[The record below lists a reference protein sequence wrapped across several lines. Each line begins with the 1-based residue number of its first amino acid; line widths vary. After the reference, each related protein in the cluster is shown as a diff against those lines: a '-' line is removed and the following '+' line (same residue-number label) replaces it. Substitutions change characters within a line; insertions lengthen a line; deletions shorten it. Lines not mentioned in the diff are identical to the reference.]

1 MTASVAPIAPLP
13 PGIRRLCRSL
23 SVVCLTL
30 IATLPFAVA
39 ALWWQSDAA
48 ALATYAHLRPDAPH
62 STLATWQRVVGTLLA
77 EGSLALLL
85 AALWHAHRGFI
96 LFLDGRQFS
105 AEAVLRLKR
114 FAGWM
119 LAAVSLNLVVR
130 SAMSVL
136 LTINNMPGTRQLAI
150 GIGVDQIIPLFF
162 AGMVWV
168 MAAII
173 GQGRTIAEENA
184 AYV

>member
-1 MTASVAPIAPLP
+1 MTAPIVPITPLP
-13 PGIRRLCRSL
+13 PGILRLCRGL
-23 SVVCLTL
+23 SVVCLAL
-30 IATLPFAVA
+30 IVTLPLAVA
-39 ALWWQSDAA
+39 GLWWQGDAA
-48 ALATYAHLRPDAPH
+48 ALATYAHLHPDAPH
-62 STLATWQRVVGTLLA
+62 GPLAVWQRLAGALLA
-77 EGSLALLL
+77 EGSLSLLL

-96 LFLDGRQFS
+96 LFLDGRHFS

-119 LAAVSLNLVVR
+119 LAAVSVNLIVR

>member
-1 MTASVAPIAPLP
+1 MTAPVAPIAPLP
-13 PGIRRLCRSL
+13 PGIRHLCRGL
-23 SVVCLTL
+23 SIVCLAL
-30 IATLPFAVA
+30 IATLPLAVA
-39 ALWWQSDAA
+39 ALCWQGDAA
-48 ALATYAHLRPDAPH
+48 ALATYAHLLPDAPH
-62 STLATWQRVVGTLLA
+62 APLAIWQRLACGTLA

-85 AALWHAHRGFI
+85 AALWHAHRGFV

-105 AEAVLRLKR
+105 AEAVLRLQR

-119 LAAVSLNLVVR
+119 LAAVSVNLCVR

-136 LTINNMPGTRQLAI
+136 LTINNAPGTRQLAI
-150 GIGVDQIIPLFF
+150 GIGVDQVIPLFF

-173 GQGRTIAEENA
+173 GQGRAIAEENA
-184 AYV
+184 SYV